1 MLIICLHTEVGDG
14 LKQTRMD
21 YWANWHYVTKKWK
34 KGIKYMLDQ
43 SLESEQS
50 KELGHSLLVNAW
62 DKQDV
67 KSFVGHFAK
76 DGVWVV
82 NSSEPAKGHE
92 QISDLTKSLMGIATG
107 SRHYD
112 LNGFSSDD
120 KKKVIV
126 SGKVDYS
133 VKGNLTVT
141 CTFCDVFELNEHG
154 LIEHAET
161 FMDTS
166 PLS

>member
-1 MLIICLHTEVGDG
+1 MPEQRLENEHS
-14 LKQTRMD
+14 
-21 YWANWHYVTKKWK
+21 KK
-34 KGIKYMLDQ
+34 
-43 SLESEQS
+43 
-50 KELGHSLLVNAW
+50 LGHSLLVNAW

-67 KSFVGHFAK
+67 KEFVGHFAK

-82 NSSEPAKGHE
+82 NSSEPVKGHE
-92 QISDLTKSLMGIATG
+92 QISGLTKSLMGIAAH

-126 SGKVDYS
+126 SGKVDYN
-133 VKGNLTVT
+133 VKENLTVT
-141 CTFCDVFELNEHG
+141 CTFCDVFKLNEQG

-166 PLS
+166 PLSQS